1 VEQLIRAAVDRGARS
16 LMIKAGDVLRARI
29 DDDLIKL
36 SKTAFTPD
44 ETRAI
49 ALRII
54 DREDIRENIDE
65 LNDYD
70 CAWSLEDC
78 GRFRVNILR
87 QRGSLMV
94 VLRRIPGNVPTVNEL
109 QLPPVL
115 EDIADA
121 EDGLILVT
129 GATGSGK
136 STTQAAM
143 VGWINRN
150 RRKHIV
156 TLEDPIEYLH
166 EDHQSTITQRDVG
179 SDTESFA
186 RGLRQSLRQDPDV
199 ILIGEMRD
207 PDTIDTALKAAAT
220 GHLVISTLHS
230 PTAVASLGRL
240 LAVFAE
246 EERDLVRMRLGD
258 VLRAVI
264 GQRLVARTTGQGL
277 IAAIEIMRVT
287 GAVRDCILMSRPVEK
302 IVELMQDGKDQYGM
316 QTFDQHLMELVRTG
330 LVEYSVA
337 RAAATSPSDFELV
350 MQTLATDETGNGTP
364 TPNAGSL
371 LEDEA
376 FQQF

>member
-1 VEQLIRAAVDRGARS
+1 MEQLIRAAVDRGAHT
-16 LMIKAGDVLRARI
+16 LIIKAGDVLRARI
-29 DDDLIKL
+29 DDDLVKL

-49 ALRII
+49 ALTII
-54 DREDIRENIDE
+54 DREDVREKIDE
-65 LNDYD
+65 LTDYD
-70 CAWSLEDC
+70 CAWSLTDC

-87 QRGSLMV
+87 QRGSIMV
-94 VLRRIPGNVPTVNEL
+94 VLRRIPGQVPTIDEL
-109 QLPPVL
+109 ALPMVL

-121 EDGLILVT
+121 DDGLILVT

-143 VGWINRN
+143 IGWINRN

-166 EDHQSTITQRDVG
+166 QDDQSTITQRDVG

-186 RGLRQSLRQDPDV
+186 LGLRQSLRQDPNV

-207 PDTIDTALKAAAT
+207 PETIDTAIKAAAT

-230 PTAVASLGRL
+230 PTTTASIARL
-240 LAVFAE
+240 LAVFSE
-246 EERDLVRMRLGD
+246 DERDLVRMRLGD

-264 GQRLVARTTGQGL
+264 GQRLVARKGGKGL
-277 IAAIEIMRVT
+277 VAAIEIMKVT
-287 GAVRDCILMSRPVEK
+287 GAVRDCILMSRPVER
-302 IVELMQDGKDQYGM
+302 IEELMKEGHEQYGS
-316 QTFDQHLMELVRTG
+316 QTFDQHLMELVRAD
-330 LVEYSVA
+330 VVDYSTA
-337 RAAATSPSDFELV
+337 RASATKPADFELV
-350 MQTLATDETGNGTP
+350 MKTLATDDDGHGETKVN
-364 TPNAGSL
+364 SL

-376 FQQF
+376 FRQF